1 MLVDSNRFSCAL
13 IRPYGTGI
21 VAKVPQGHSGK
32 FQTMCSGPLIDCLE
46 VDRNDPLRTT
56 HRACAF
62 DRSIEL
68 QQKRELSTSR
78 TSTNR

>member
-32 FQTMCSGPLIDCLE
+32 LQTLCSGPLIDCPE
-46 VDRNDPLRTT
+46 SANVDRNDPLPNYASCVRI
-56 HRACAF
+56 R
-62 DRSIEL
+62 
-68 QQKRELSTSR
+68 
-78 TSTNR
+78 